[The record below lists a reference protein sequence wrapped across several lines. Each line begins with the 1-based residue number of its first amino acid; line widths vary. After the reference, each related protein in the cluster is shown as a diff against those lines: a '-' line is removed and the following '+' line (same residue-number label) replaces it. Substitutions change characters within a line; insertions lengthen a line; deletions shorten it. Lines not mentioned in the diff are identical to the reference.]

1 MSRPLKERVAKIT
14 SMKDVEKQ
22 YSMIP
27 KLFKEKETD
36 SNWEGR
42 LEVFKNLREILRCSE
57 LLSEHKEDI
66 SAGLC
71 KELPGLVQAV
81 QSLRSSVGIEALAF
95 LTELSKKLGQ
105 TLDQRTVVVIVDA
118 MLKCSVSTKKLTM
131 LKLAE
136 ASEEFYKSTN
146 FHLSVLFKLC
156 KTRTDKS
163 VQLRQYACTNIKI
176 ILETHASK
184 KHVKRIIDT
193 TTGLSTI
200 EAFLKTG
207 LSDASPIV
215 RESCRVLFKTYNK
228 LWPDNAGTLCQSLDS
243 ATQKQLQKTVPVL
256 RSVRASTASPNTRTG
271 SQTPSPTTSKVLLK
285 TKTPS
290 PTTSKENIPRP
301 KTPSPTGSN
310 LLANS
315 KTPSP
320 TTSKAPSPTT
330 SKRIVLRP
338 KTPSPT
344 TPNLLPKPKT
354 PSPTTSKL
362 LLKRRTPS
370 PILSRAAMKPTV
382 AIKAAKEAKEA
393 KEAKAAEATKEMN
406 KSAEEA
412 SLLLGMLKN
421 DDPQVQC
428 NGLKIL
434 ASRLKTVE
442 YSPTSAGTNLPANV
456 PNKMDLL
463 NILMDLLTRNDRDR
477 AVYEALMGWES
488 IAGIFMYIMAFNYYC
503 PTLVIAAHQRLEK
516 PAKITEINQIYS
528 KGLKRVKMFLKR
540 NDPLL
545 AKRLLD
551 MLESLKG
558 DQKLLDASVKQDF
571 LLNPSY
577 KQALQCGLL
586 AWMNEILGDYV
597 GLAEDE
603 DPETLKE
610 GEGFLDVVNGGSCAE
625 EWFDSS
631 QNIQSYVAFVI
642 GSLLDTS
649 SLEESYPLLCSM
661 AQKLKLANPRVFAN
675 ETVNSENQVRIETA
689 LMPPVITDK
698 KPLARSAPF
707 DDDLHVEKK
716 RRQISA

>member
-1 MSRPLKERVAKIT
+1 MNRPLKERVSKIA
-14 SMKDVEKQ
+14 SLKDVEKQ

-42 LEVFKNLREILRCSE
+42 LEVLKNLREILRCSE

-71 KELPGLVQAV
+71 KELPDIVKSV
-81 QSLRSSVGIEALAF
+81 HSLRSTVGVEALAF
-95 LTELSKKLGQ
+95 LNDLSQKLGN
-105 TLDQRTVVVIVDA
+105 TLDQRTVAVIVDA

-184 KHVKRIIDT
+184 KHVQRIIDT
-193 TTGLSTI
+193 TTGLSII

-228 LWPDNAGTLCQSLDS
+228 LWPDNAVTLCQSLDS
-243 ATQKQLQKTVPVL
+243 VTQKQLQKTIPVL

-271 SQTPSPTTSKVLLK
+271 SQTPSPTTSK
-285 TKTPS
+285 
-290 PTTSKENIPRP
+290 ENIPRP
-301 KTPSPTGSN
+301 KTPSPTAFN

-320 TTSKAPSPTT
+320 TTSKSPSPTT

-344 TPNLLPKPKT
+344 TPNLPKPKT

-362 LLKRRTPS
+362 LLKCRTPS

-382 AIKAAKEAKEA
+382 AIKAAKVVEEAKEAKTTKEAKEA
-393 KEAKAAEATKEMN
+393 KEAKAAKAAKEMN

-412 SLLLGMLKN
+412 SVLLGMLKN
-421 DDPQVQC
+421 DDPQVQS
-428 NGLKIL
+428 NGLRIL
-434 ASRLKTVE
+434 ASRLKIVE

-516 PAKITEINQIYS
+516 PAKITEINQIYG

-642 GSLLDTS
+642 GSLLNTS
-649 SLEESYPLLCSM
+649 SLDESYPLLCSI

-689 LMPPVITDK
+689 LMPPVITNK

-716 RRQISA
+716 QRQISA